1 MIETWNDADN
11 KLREIAVID
20 VVMKEAEA
28 RKAESLLVIE
38 EVFKTETKDCAAKK
52 TAAIA
57 ELEAFYK
64 ANRKKVESDGKRS
77 IELNFGRLGMRK
89 GNPTLKLA
97 KGWKWE
103 KVLSAIKER
112 WAKNADLLASLVNT
126 KETVNKDGCK
136 ARLDEEK
143 LALVGLKIGQDDE
156 FFYETFP
163 EKVEKGRAA

>member
-1 MIETWNDADN
+1 MIENWNDADN

-20 VVMKEAEA
+20 VVVKDALT
-28 RKAESLLVIE
+28 RKAAALLVVE
-38 EVFKTETKDCAAKK
+38 EAYKAETKAPLERKAA
-52 TAAIA
+52 AEA

-64 ANRKKVESDGKRS
+64 ANRKKVEAEGKRS
-77 IELNFGRLGMRK
+77 VELNFGRLGMRK

-103 KVLSAIKER
+103 RVLAAIKER
-112 WAKNADLLASLVNT
+112 WARNTDMLASLVNT

-136 ARLDEEK
+136 SRLDEEK
-143 LALVGLKIGQDDE
+143 LALIGLRIGQDDE